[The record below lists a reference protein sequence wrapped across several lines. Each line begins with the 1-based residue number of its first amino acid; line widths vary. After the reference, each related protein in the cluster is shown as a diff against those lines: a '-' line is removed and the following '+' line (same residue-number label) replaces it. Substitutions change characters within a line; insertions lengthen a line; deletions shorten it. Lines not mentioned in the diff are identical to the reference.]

1 MSQSST
7 PSCSRCG
14 TPVPANMR
22 FCSNCGASTDAGS
35 DQFTNYSH
43 SGEGSSLTPPPPPD
57 SSLRAPQPPTMYPQ
71 QEQQVYRPSSPGPQ
85 GYQPPLQNAQPLP
98 AYAKTQKNSSRSVL
112 GKIGCGVGVAIL
124 LILLVLGAAGYFGY
138 KLLTSA
144 ASSVPTSTTTGTGS
158 TATTGTGS
166 TPSVP
171 LTTAQINAQITYS
184 STDLTILNAQEAS
197 SFSDDP
203 GGSTP
208 VLVRLNV
215 KEHNPTT
222 GTVYLSYG
230 DNFRL
235 ILSDGTSVAP
245 GNEHDSGGIDQ
256 TVTRANWID
265 FPLSSSV
272 DLSKLTLRLGAA
284 NQAQMDVA
292 LTGNADLSKYQ
303 LKTISPNTSFQYA
316 GLKWTLTTV
325 TSSFSADGKQADSG
339 MRYIVVTLKVNNPTS
354 NTYYYSINDYGRL
367 QSGNITNPP
376 TNTTLDSSIA
386 AGTTGAAGTI
396 TFLMPQNGGS
406 FTLMMLART
415 DTTPPASQY
424 TTIFQI

>member
-7 PSCSRCG
+7 PPCSRCG

-22 FCSNCGASTDAGS
+22 FCSNCGASTDAAS
-35 DQFTNYSH
+35 DQFTSYSH
-43 SGEGSSLTPPPPPD
+43 SGEDSSLTPPPPPD
-57 SSLRAPQPPTMYPQ
+57 SSLHAPQPPTMYPQ
-71 QEQQVYRPSSPGPQ
+71 QEQQGYRPSSQ

-98 AYAKTQKNSSRSVL
+98 AYTKTQKNSSRSVL

-144 ASSVPTSTTTGTGS
+144 ANSVPTSTTTGTGS

-203 GGSTP
+203 GG
-208 VLVRLNV
+208 
-215 KEHNPTT
+215 
-222 GTVYLSYG
+222 
-230 DNFRL
+230 
-235 ILSDGTSVAP
+235 
-245 GNEHDSGGIDQ
+245 NEHDSGGIDQ
-256 TVTRANWID
+256 TVTRTNWID

-272 DLSKLTLRLGAA
+272 DLNKLTLRLGAA
-284 NQAQMDVA
+284 SQAQMDVA
-292 LTGNADLSKYQ
+292 LTGNANLSKYQ
-303 LKTISPNTSFQYA
+303 LKTTSPNTSFQYA

-325 TSSFSADGKQADSG
+325 TSSFSADGKQADNG

-354 NTYYYSINDYGRL
+354 DTYYYSINDYGRL
-367 QSGNITNPP
+367 QSGTITNPP

-386 AGTTGAAGTI
+386 AGTTGAVGTV

-406 FTLMMLART
+406 FTLTMLART

>member
-1 MSQSST
+1 
-7 PSCSRCG
+7 
-14 TPVPANMR
+14 
-22 FCSNCGASTDAGS
+22 
-35 DQFTNYSH
+35 
-43 SGEGSSLTPPPPPD
+43 
-57 SSLRAPQPPTMYPQ
+57 MYPQ
-71 QEQQVYRPSSPGPQ
+71 QEQQAYRPSSPAPQ
-85 GYQPPLQNAQPLP
+85 GYQPPPV
-98 AYAKTQKNSSRSVL
+98 YTKTQKNSSRSVL

-138 KLLTSA
+138 KALTSVANSA
-144 ASSVPTSTTTGTGS
+144 ATSTTTGTGS

-208 VLVRLNV
+208 VLVRLNI
-215 KEHNPTT
+215 KEHNPTAS
-222 GTVYLSYG
+222 TVFLSYG

-235 ILSDGTSVAP
+235 ILPDGTSVAP
-245 GNEHDSGGIDQ
+245 ANEHDNGGIDQ
-256 TVTRANWID
+256 TVTRTNWID
-265 FPLSSSV
+265 FPLSSSI
-272 DLSKLTLRLGAA
+272 DLNKLTLRLGAA
-284 NQAQMDVA
+284 SQAQMDVV

-303 LKTISPNTSFQYA
+303 LKTTSPNTSFQYA

-354 NTYYYSINDYGRL
+354 DTYFYSINDYGRL
-367 QSGNITNPP
+367 QSGTITNSP
-376 TNTTLDSSIA
+376 TSTTLDSSIA
-386 AGTTGAAGTI
+386 AGTTGAVGTI
-396 TFLMPQNGGS
+396 TFLMPQSGGS

-415 DTTPPASQY
+415 DTTPAATQY

>member
-1 MSQSST
+1 
-7 PSCSRCG
+7 
-14 TPVPANMR
+14 
-22 FCSNCGASTDAGS
+22 
-35 DQFTNYSH
+35 
-43 SGEGSSLTPPPPPD
+43 
-57 SSLRAPQPPTMYPQ
+57 MYPQ
-71 QEQQVYRPSSPGPQ
+71 QEQQAYRPSSPGPQ
-85 GYQPPLQNAQPLP
+85 GYQPPLQNPQPLP
-98 AYAKTQKNSSRSVL
+98 AYTKTQKNSSRSVL

-138 KLLTSA
+138 KALTSA
-144 ASSVPTSTTTGTGS
+144 ANSAATSTTRGTGS

-208 VLVRLNV
+208 VLVRLNIM
-215 KEHNPTT
+215 EHNPTAS
-222 GTVYLSYG
+222 TVFLSYS

-235 ILSDGTSVAP
+235 ILPDGTSVAP
-245 GNEHDSGGIDQ
+245 NNELDNGGIDQ
-256 TVTRANWID
+256 TVVRTNWID

-272 DLSKLTLRLGAA
+272 DLNKLTLRLGAA
-284 NQAQMDVA
+284 SQAQMDVA

-303 LKTISPNTSFQYA
+303 LKTTSPNTSFQYA
-316 GLKWTLTTV
+316 GLKWTLSTV

-354 NTYYYSINDYGRL
+354 DTYFYSINDYGRL
-367 QSGNITNPP
+367 QSGAITNPP

-386 AGTTGAAGTI
+386 AGTTGAVGTI
-396 TFLMPQNGGS
+396 TFLMPQSGGS

-415 DTTPPASQY
+415 DTTPAATQY

>member
-1 MSQSST
+1 
-7 PSCSRCG
+7 
-14 TPVPANMR
+14 
-22 FCSNCGASTDAGS
+22 
-35 DQFTNYSH
+35 
-43 SGEGSSLTPPPPPD
+43 
-57 SSLRAPQPPTMYPQ
+57 
-71 QEQQVYRPSSPGPQ
+71 
-85 GYQPPLQNAQPLP
+85 
-98 AYAKTQKNSSRSVL
+98 
-112 GKIGCGVGVAIL
+112 
-124 LILLVLGAAGYFGY
+124 
-138 KLLTSA
+138 
-144 ASSVPTSTTTGTGS
+144 
-158 TATTGTGS
+158 
-166 TPSVP
+166 VP

-208 VLVRLNV
+208 VLVRLNL
-215 KEHNPTT
+215 KEHNPTAS
-222 GTVYLSYG
+222 TVYLSYG

-235 ILSDGTSVAP
+235 ILPDGTSVAP

-256 TVTRANWID
+256 TVTRTNWID

-272 DLSKLTLRLGAA
+272 DLNKLTLRLGAA
-284 NQAQMDVA
+284 SQAQMDVA

-303 LKTISPNTSFQYA
+303 LKTTSPNTAFQYA

-354 NTYYYSINDYGRL
+354 DTYYYSINDYGRL

-386 AGTTGAAGTI
+386 AGTTGAVGTI

-406 FTLMMLART
+406 FTLTRLART